1 MQLARYIINGVQ
13 LVVEP
18 LAPRTFRNVQFSGKV
33 EIYRDSSFKCNW
45 DGRENKDWW
54 KKIRD
59 WIICPRYIKNGTR
72 YLYINFVL
80 KNHSSDSSYFPKE
93 LWSGREWVKYSKL
106 VAINWTLIH
115 FDYRYVLNRTL
126 NILKWSLFNFISRT
140 ISFRG
145 CSKFIET
152 QF

>member
-1 MQLARYIINGVQ
+1 MYSLSSSHSRRERFG
-13 LVVEP
+13 
-18 LAPRTFRNVQFSGKV
+18 TFHFPGKLKYAG
-33 EIYRDSSFKCNW
+33 IRAFKCNW

-59 WIICPRYIKNGTR
+59 WIICPRYIKNRTR
-72 YLYINFVL
+72 YLYINFVP
-80 KNHSSDSSYFPKE
+80 KNHSSDSSYFPKK
-93 LWSGREWVKYSKL
+93 LLTGREWVKYSKL